1 MSIIGYHSVDSE
13 LEWDNRDI
21 STTELHDHKKKITF
35 TVYPWDLVENCIE
48 NCVEDDKYCDLLIQE
63 LNTIKDKIDV
73 YQDSVM
79 VGHDDYDFEGEYEK
93 QRKEIGGDRG
103 TNNKK

>member
-48 NCVEDDKYCDLLIQE
+48 NAIGGTEEEDKYCDQLIEE
-63 LNTIKDKIDV
+63 LNNILKKVDAYRDEDILEGVTIKK
-73 YQDSVM
+73 
-79 VGHDDYDFEGEYEK
+79 
-93 QRKEIGGDRG
+93 
-103 TNNKK
+103 